1 MAGGTPANPAALAA
15 WIFFWF
21 SFLDEH
27 HRDPVDYRVEDF
39 ALRATQVVR
48 FLELHFCVAF
58 RAGEDFEQFLRD
70 HWRMVVRLAP

>member
-1 MAGGTPANPAALAA
+1 MAGGTPANPAALAS
-15 WIFFWF
+15 WLFRFRLF
-21 SFLDEH
+21 DEH
-27 HRDPVDYRVEDF
+27 YGDAVHYRVEDF